1 MSKQATA
8 TAEGGVVDQK
18 ANEKQRKYD
27 SRSIAKFVTQVQ

>member
-8 TAEGGVVDQK
+8 TAEGVVDQK
-18 ANEKQRKYD
+18 AKDKQRKYD